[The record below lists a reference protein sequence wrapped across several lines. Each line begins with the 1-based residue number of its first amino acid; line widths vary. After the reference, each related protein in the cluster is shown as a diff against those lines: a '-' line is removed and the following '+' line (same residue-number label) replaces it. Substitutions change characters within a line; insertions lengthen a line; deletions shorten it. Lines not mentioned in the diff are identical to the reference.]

1 MTRAVPMSASESS
14 SRRAKL
20 WSWVPTWVP
29 TSTPSSARRSYI
41 TLAWRVSSFTI
52 WATTS
57 FSSTPGA
64 FMIQGT
70 YP

>member
-1 MTRAVPMSASESS
+1 M
-14 SRRAKL
+14 
-20 WSWVPTWVP
+20 
-29 TSTPSSARRSYI
+29 
-41 TLAWRVSSFTI
+41 TLACRVSSLTI

-70 YP
+70 